1 MLETYKTKFDKLLD
15 HMTNEHTK
23 RQSKRSII
31 HSIFHFLFGS
41 GDSGNSETIQQ
52 IKNNLDIL
60 EQNQQNLGDELMQ
73 QLEMIDKSNIQI
85 GQNRA
90 VINALSRE
98 LIQLNNTLNSVS
110 DAVKELES
118 IKNFILAMLQVRN
131 RLAMMR
137 DGMNDLRE
145 DLSKIS
151 EYMTSLTS
159 HKVTPNLIPPTDLRD
174 ILNDVSKKLIANPKL
189 SLPIHEDADIWSYY
203 QFLKIDAFVYSDM
216 LIIVLILPLIGK
228 DLEFDLYKAHSLP
241 LLQPELKK
249 LFTFEID
256 NLYIAL
262 RSDGNYFTL
271 PYNDDVVTCQISAGH
286 FCNLNTALYPTTSTT
301 ECIYH
306 LLVNNNEK
314 IEKHCTISIRKYMHD
329 TAINLESNTWVLAVL
344 EPTKLHV
351 TCLAYSYQIDVKTS
365 FKLVE
370 LSGGE

>member
-1 MLETYKTKFDKLLD
+1 MHDLFYSHKEEARHLIRMLETYKTKFDKLLD
-15 HMTNEHTK
+15 HMTNEHKK

-31 HSIFHFLFGS
+31 HSIFHFLFRS

-73 QLEMIDKSNIQI
+73 QLEMIDKSNKQI

-98 LIQLNNTLNSVS
+98 LIQLSNTLNSVS
-110 DAVKELES
+110 DAVKELEFS
-118 IKNFILAMLQVRN
+118 KNFILAMLQVRN

-174 ILNDVSKKLIANPKL
+174 ILNDVSKKLIVNPKL

-203 QFLKIDAFVYSDM
+203 QFLKIDAFVDSDM
-216 LIIVLILPLIGK
+216 LIIVLMLPLIDK

-241 LLQPELKK
+241 LLHPELKK
-249 LFTFEID
+249 LFT
-256 NLYIAL
+256 YVQ
-262 RSDGNYFTL
+262 GN
-271 PYNDDVVTCQISAGH
+271 
-286 FCNLNTALYPTTSTT
+286 
-301 ECIYH
+301 
-306 LLVNNNEK
+306 
-314 IEKHCTISIRKYMHD
+314 MH
-329 TAINLESNTWVLAVL
+329 NVYL
-344 EPTKLHV
+344 
-351 TCLAYSYQIDVKTS
+351 
-365 FKLVE
+365 
-370 LSGGE
+370 